1 MIDTLLDTESLII
14 HLSCSLRAEAGDGD
28 GGGWCWLGL
37 ARGNVQFSKIKL
49 NVSCRV
55 HQPAAGEGR
64 RDSSDTLGT
73 EPNL

>member
-14 HLSCSLRAEAGDGD
+14 HLSCSLRAEAGDG
-28 GGGWCWLGL
+28 G
-37 ARGNVQFSKIKL
+37 GNVQFSKIKL